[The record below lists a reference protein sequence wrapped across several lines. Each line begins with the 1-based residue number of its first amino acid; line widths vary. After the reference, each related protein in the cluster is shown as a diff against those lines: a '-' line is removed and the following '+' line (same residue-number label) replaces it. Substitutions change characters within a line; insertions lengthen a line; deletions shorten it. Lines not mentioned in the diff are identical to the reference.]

1 MLNLQRLL
9 VLQELERRGTLAAV
23 ARALNYSPSAV
34 SQRLAQLEREV
45 GAPLTEPIGRGVR
58 LTDAGRVLVHH
69 TRVAVAALEQAES
82 ELATVLGRV
91 AGRLRVASFQTA
103 LLSLL
108 PATLEQLE
116 SDHPD
121 LRVDVA
127 QRDATEATSGLM
139 TGAFDVMLGEE
150 YPDELLS
157 LSAGLHRIDLG
168 TDELMLALPLTGP
181 WSTATTLADLAEAPW
196 ALDPDSVPAGRWA
209 RAICRAAGFEPD
221 VRFDGIDLL
230 VHAQMVRDGTA
241 VALEPALLGPE
252 HLHGVRL
259 VRLAGPPKRTLFT
272 VTRAARAEHPA
283 VQALRHALAQRFS
296 NRAGSDL
303 PVGRPLNNN
312 SQ

>member
-1 MLNLQRLL
+1 VLNLQRLL
-9 VLQELERRGTLAAV
+9 ILQELERRGSLAAV

-45 GAPLTEPIGRGVR
+45 GAALTEPIGRGVR
-58 LTDAGRVLVHH
+58 LTDAGRVLVRHAG
-69 TRVAVAALEQAES
+69 VAIAALERAES
-82 ELATVLGRV
+82 ELATVVGRV

-108 PATLEQLE
+108 PAALEQLE
-116 SDHPD
+116 SDYPD

-150 YPDELLS
+150 YPDEPLS
-157 LSAGLHRIDLG
+157 LNAGLHRVDLG
-168 TDELMLALPLTGP
+168 TDELMLAIPLTGQ
-181 WSTATTLADLAEAPW
+181 WSNATTLAELAGAPW

-209 RAICRAAGFEPD
+209 RRICRAAGFDPD

-259 VRLAGPPKRTLFT
+259 VGLAGSPNRTIFT

-283 VQALRHALAQRFS
+283 VQALRRALAQSFAI
-296 NRAGSDL
+296 RARSDL
-303 PVGRPLNNN
+303 SDSGALDHN